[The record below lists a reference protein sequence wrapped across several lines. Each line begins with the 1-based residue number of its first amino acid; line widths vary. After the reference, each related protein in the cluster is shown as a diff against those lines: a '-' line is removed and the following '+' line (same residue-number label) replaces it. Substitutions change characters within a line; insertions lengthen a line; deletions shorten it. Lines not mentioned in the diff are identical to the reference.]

1 MTTRQH
7 LRTLITAAAAIITVL
22 TMTTSCLSDDK
33 IEVVQYNDAAITSFS
48 LGKLNRLMHTTGSKG
63 QDSTYTASVD
73 YSSYLFTID
82 QEKGLIYN
90 VDSLPKGVMTDK
102 CIPTIGTK
110 NSSFAYLKSTSSD
123 SLSYIGTDSLDF
135 SVPRVLRCFAN
146 DLSWSKDY
154 TVEVR
159 VHKEEEDSIYWQR
172 KNSDSRLG
180 ALTGLRSML
189 WGNDIVAYGTDNG
202 KAKAYTT
209 SSKDGNNWTEIDMPS
224 ATHTISMAT
233 DGKNLYML
241 DAERDIYISADGKT
255 WQNMAKAA
263 PVKRLLTASRQ
274 ALYAL
279 AANGGIMAS
288 EDNGATWTTETL
300 DGTADAL
307 PELDI
312 NAVTVTSRYNA
323 DLDIIYL
330 IGNRDNAEDA
340 TCVVWTKVV
349 DNQNATAT
357 QSWMYQP
364 FTSETWHHAPALK
377 ALSVVPYADGL
388 LMAGGEGRGKC
399 DEEAQQK
406 VWFSRD
412 GGLNWWTDSRLFLPV
427 NMACSKTEMTMTA
440 DKYGCIWIVCGGTGE
455 VWRGYMSQYTWQ

>member
-110 NSSFAYLKSTSSD
+110 NSSFAYLKSISSD

-159 VHKEEEDSIYWQR
+159 VHKEEEDSIYW
-172 KNSDSRLG
+172 RLKTRG
-180 ALTGLRSML
+180 ADR
-189 WGNDIVAYGTDNG
+189 
-202 KAKAYTT
+202 
-209 SSKDGNNWTEIDMPS
+209 
-224 ATHTISMAT
+224 
-233 DGKNLYML
+233 
-241 DAERDIYISADGKT
+241 
-255 WQNMAKAA
+255 
-263 PVKRLLTASRQ
+263 TA
-274 ALYAL
+274 LH
-279 AANGGIMAS
+279 
-288 EDNGATWTTETL
+288 
-300 DGTADAL
+300 
-307 PELDI
+307 
-312 NAVTVTSRYNA
+312 AV
-323 DLDIIYL
+323 
-330 IGNRDNAEDA
+330 G
-340 TCVVWTKVV
+340 
-349 DNQNATAT
+349 Q
-357 QSWMYQP
+357 
-364 FTSETWHHAPALK
+364 
-377 ALSVVPYADGL
+377 
-388 LMAGGEGRGKC
+388 
-399 DEEAQQK
+399 
-406 VWFSRD
+406 
-412 GGLNWWTDSRLFLPV
+412 
-427 NMACSKTEMTMTA
+427 
-440 DKYGCIWIVCGGTGE
+440 
-455 VWRGYMSQYTWQ
+455 